1 LDIRRLGARPRF
13 VGLAV
18 GIASVALSG
27 LFLAGA
33 AFAASST
40 VTPVSSATTAA
51 WVNGKTVT
59 IQYAQNYFC
68 DKSVSS
74 GAASGC
80 ELGQAANVGPV
91 ANANR
96 STLYV
101 LVPLFTPSPAGSL
114 NLQCPN
120 SGNCVNHPMT
130 LDLSRV
136 FGAGTANAALPPHS
150 HILDGPVGGWWDI
163 QVVGV
168 PTRGAWDTIANGK
181 DQATMFSVIHSGG
194 AVGPIPT
201 NLYLFFNVVGQ

>member
-1 LDIRRLGARPRF
+1 MKIRKFARPRL
-13 VGLAV
+13 VGLAI

-33 AFAASST
+33 AFADQST
-40 VTPVSSATTAA
+40 VTPVSAATTPA

-59 IQYAQNYFC
+59 IQYAQNFFC

-91 ANANR
+91 ANADR

-101 LVPLFTPSPAGSL
+101 LVPLFNPTENL
-114 NLQCPN
+114 DLQCPN
-120 SGNCVNHPMT
+120 TGSCVNHPMT

-136 FGAGTANAALPPHS
+136 FGAGFANAALPAHS
-150 HILDGPVGGWWDI
+150 HVLDGPAGGWWDI
-163 QVVGV
+163 KVVGV
-168 PTRGAWDTIANGK
+168 LNQTSWNTIAAGK
-181 DQATMFSVIHSGG
+181 DQATMFSVIAAKG

-201 NLYLFFNVVGQ
+201 NLYLFFNVVGH

>member
-1 LDIRRLGARPRF
+1 MLARPRL

-18 GIASVALSG
+18 GIVSVALSG

-33 AFAASST
+33 AFADQST
-40 VTPVSSATTAA
+40 VTPVSSATTPA

-59 IQYAQNYFC
+59 IQYAQNFFC
-68 DKSVSS
+68 DQSVSS

-101 LVPLFTPSPAGSL
+101 LVPLFTPTRNL
-114 NLQCPN
+114 DLQCPN
-120 SGNCVNHPMT
+120 TGNCVNHPMT

-136 FGAGTANAALPPHS
+136 FGAGTANAALPAHS
-150 HILDGPVGGWWDI
+150 HLLDGPAGGWWDI
-163 QVVGV
+163 KVVGV
-168 PTRGAWDTIANGK
+168 LNQASWDTIAAGK
-181 DQATMFSVIHSGG
+181 DQATMFAAISAGG